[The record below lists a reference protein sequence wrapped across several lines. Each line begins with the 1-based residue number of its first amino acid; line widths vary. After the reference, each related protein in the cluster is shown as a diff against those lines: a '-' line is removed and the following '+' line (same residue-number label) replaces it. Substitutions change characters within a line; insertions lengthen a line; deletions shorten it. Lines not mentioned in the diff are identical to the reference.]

1 MKKFFAIIVLFAAN
15 LFALNVGGK
24 DIQIGMHISVL
35 DTNCFNV
42 RLDSVGPSD
51 ITRSYKYIAYNK
63 VPLNI
68 ANGFHR
74 VTIEATPITGL
85 IYNITFLNQIV
96 YGYTKDGSEVD
107 SMKKFFNE
115 NVKILES
122 MYDVFDYSSDNNLPY
137 KNFKNVNT
145 NSMMFKFYGDITIY
159 LSISDVGDLMTVQI
173 LFVDIELKKQGERES
188 VELNERKI
196 RKMLNNIVEKR
207 LDF

>member
-1 MKKFFAIIVLFAAN
+1 MKKFFAIIVLFALN
-15 LFALNVGGK
+15 LFALNIGGK

-35 DTNCFNV
+35 DTSYFNI

-51 ITRSYKYIAYNK
+51 ITRSYKYMAYSK
-63 VPLNI
+63 VPLKI

-85 IYNITFLNQIV
+85 IYNITLLNQII

-115 NVKILES
+115 NVKILEGV
-122 MYDVFDYSSDNNLPY
+122 YGVFDYSSDNNLPY
-137 KNFKNVNT
+137 KNFKMVNT
-145 NSMMFKFYGDITIY
+145 NSMMFKFYDEITIY
-159 LSISDVGDLMTVQI
+159 VSISDIGELMTVQV
-173 LFVDIELKKQGERES
+173 LFIDIDLKKQGERES

-196 RKMLNNIVEKR
+196 RKMLGNIVEKK